1 MRWKDL
7 QPGPLKEKRPERLNR
22 MEETMVRRPFL
33 AMAFALWSL
42 AAIHPAWAD
51 ITVLV
56 PSGSE
61 GDGLRAAAADYAKLK
76 GTKVEI
82 VQAPYNNVF
91 EQAANA
97 GQTKSGAFDIVLMD
111 DPWIPFF
118 AENGHLE
125 DLTPYFQKAGKD
137 GPDDDFLSKSLAL
150 CRNPYNSGPYICLP
164 YVGNAQMFFY
174 DAAKFKEAGIEEPK
188 TWDDVLTAAKALTD
202 KGGGRYFGYVFRG
215 GQGNPVVADFMPLFW
230 SYGANLFNEDRS
242 KVTIDTPE
250 GAQAMKMFMALR
262 DVSPK
267 GVESYNANEVGQALA
282 AGTAASSINW
292 PNWVATFEDPT
303 QSRMVGK
310 ISYTG
315 IPAGTNP
322 GSSEIG
328 HWTMGIMAAA
338 KNKQEAFDF
347 MQWATSPEQIK
358 VSAERG
364 NPPVRTSTFTD
375 PDLTKQE
382 KFRHYPVLMKAIQAS
397 TPRPRHPKWPEIEN
411 AFGIELSK
419 AVAGAET
426 PEEALKNAQAAVEK
440 IAGTK

>member
-1 MRWKDL
+1 
-7 QPGPLKEKRPERLNR
+7 
-22 MEETMVRRPFL
+22 MVRRQFL
-33 AMAFALWSL
+33 AMAVALWSL
-42 AAIHPAWAD
+42 AAVQPAWAD

-61 GDGLRAAAADYAKLK
+61 GDGLRAAAADYSKLK

-97 GQTKSGAFDIVLMD
+97 GQSKSGAFDIVLMD

-125 DLTPYFQKAGKD
+125 DLTPYFKKAGKD
-137 GPDDDFLSKSLAL
+137 GPDNDFLSKSLAL
-150 CRNPYNSGPYICLP
+150 CRNPYDSGPYICLP

-174 DAAKFKEAGIEEPK
+174 DAAKFKEVGVEEPK
-188 TWDDVLTAAKALTD
+188 TWDDVLKAAKALTD

-230 SYGANLFNEDRS
+230 SYGANLFDKDRT

-250 GAQAMKMFMALR
+250 GAAAMKMFMALR

-315 IPAGTNP
+315 IPAATKP

-328 HWTMGIMAAA
+328 HWTMGIMTAA

-347 MQWATSPEQIK
+347 MMWATSPEQIK
-358 VSAERG
+358 ISAERG

-375 PDLTKQE
+375 PELTKQD

-419 AVAGAET
+419 AVAGTES
-426 PEEALKNAQAAVEK
+426 PEDALKNAQAAVEK
-440 IAGTK
+440 ITGMK

>member
-1 MRWKDL
+1 M
-7 QPGPLKEKRPERLNR
+7 
-22 MEETMVRRPFL
+22 
-33 AMAFALWSL
+33 SS
-42 AAIHPAWAD
+42 AASAD
-51 ITVLV
+51 ITILV

-61 GDGLRAAAADYAKLK
+61 GDGLRAAAADYSQIK

-82 VQAPYNNVF
+82 VQAPYDNVF

-125 DLTPYFQKAGKD
+125 NLTSYFNAIGVP
-137 GPDDDFLSKSLAL
+137 GPDNDFLAKSLAV
-150 CRNPYNSGPYICLP
+150 CRNPYNTGPFVCVP

-174 DAAKFKEAGIEEPK
+174 DGAKFAEQGLPAGPK
-188 TWDDVLTAAKALTD
+188 TWDDVIKVAKALTD
-202 KGGGRYFGYVFRG
+202 AGGGRYFGYVFRG
-215 GQGNPVVADFMPLFW
+215 GQGNPVVADFMPIFW
-230 SYGANLFNEDRS
+230 SYGGNLFNADRT

-250 GAQAMKMFMALR
+250 GAAAMKTFMALR

-267 GVESYNANEVGQALA
+267 GVESYQADQVGRALA

-292 PNWVATFEDPT
+292 PNWVATFEDPS
-303 QSRMVGK
+303 QSKMVGK
-310 ISYTG
+310 ISYTA
-315 IPAGTNP
+315 IPAGTHA

-328 HWTMGIMAAA
+328 HWTMGIMSAS

-347 MQWATSPEQIK
+347 MVWATSPEQIK
-358 VSAERG
+358 ISATRG
-364 NPPVRTSTFTD
+364 NPPVRFSVFTD
-375 PDLTKQE
+375 PELTSQE
-382 KFRHYPVLMKAIQAS
+382 KFRHFPTLMTAIDFS

-419 AVAGAET
+419 AVAGTIT
-426 PEEALKNAQAAVEK
+426 PEEALKNSQAAVEK
-440 IAGTK
+440 ITGLK

>member
-1 MRWKDL
+1 MVCR
-7 QPGPLKEKRPERLNR
+7 PL
-22 MEETMVRRPFL
+22 L
-33 AMAFALWSL
+33 AMAFALSSL
-42 AAIHPAWAD
+42 VAAGAAWAD

-61 GDGLRAAAADYAKLK
+61 GDGLRAAAADYSKMK

-82 VQAPYNNVF
+82 VQAPYSNVF
-91 EQAANA
+91 EQASNA

-125 DLTPYFQKAGKD
+125 DLTPYFKKAGKD
-137 GPDDDFLSKSLAL
+137 GPDSDFLSKSLAL
-150 CRNPYNSGPYICLP
+150 CRNPYNTGPYVCLP

-174 DAAKFKEAGIEEPK
+174 DAAKYKEAGVEVPK
-188 TWDDVLTAAKALTD
+188 TWDDVLKVATALTA

-215 GQGNPVVADFMPLFW
+215 GQGNPVVADFMPIFW
-230 SYGANLFNEDRS
+230 SYGGNLFNQNRS
-242 KVTIDTPE
+242 KVTIDTAE
-250 GAQAMKMFMALR
+250 GAAAMKTFMALR
-262 DVSPK
+262 AVSPK

-292 PNWVATFEDPT
+292 PNWIATFEDPS

-310 ISYTG
+310 ISYTT
-315 IPAGTNP
+315 IPAGAKP

-328 HWTMGIMAAA
+328 HWTMGVMAAA

-347 MQWATSPEQIK
+347 MLWATSPEQMKI
-358 VSAERG
+358 SAERG

-382 KFRHYPVLMKAIQAS
+382 KFRYYPVLMQAIQTS

-419 AVAGAET
+419 AVAGAES
-426 PEEALKNAQAAVEK
+426 PEQALKNAQAGVER
-440 IAGTK
+440 IAGIK

>member
-1 MRWKDL
+1 
-7 QPGPLKEKRPERLNR
+7 
-22 MEETMVRRPFL
+22 MVRKL
-33 AMAFALWSL
+33 LLTAAFASL
-42 AAIHPAWAD
+42 MASTAAAD
-51 ITVLV
+51 ITILV

-61 GDGLRAAAADYAKLK
+61 GDGLRAAAADYSQMK

-82 VQAPYNNVF
+82 VQAPYSNVF

-125 DLTPYFQKAGKD
+125 NLTSYFNAMGVP
-137 GPDDDFLSKSLAL
+137 GPDNDFLAKSLAV
-150 CRNPYNSGPYICLP
+150 CRSPYNTGPFVCIP

-174 DAAKFKEAGIEEPK
+174 DGAKFAEQGLPGGPK
-188 TWDDVLTAAKALTD
+188 TWDDVIKVAKSLTD
-202 KGGGRYFGYVFRG
+202 AGGGRYFGYVFRG
-215 GQGNPVVADFMPLFW
+215 GQGNPVVADFMPIFW
-230 SYGANLFNEDRS
+230 SYGGNLFNADRT

-250 GAQAMKMFMALR
+250 GAAAMKTFMALR

-267 GVESYNANEVGQALA
+267 GVESYEADQVGRALA

-292 PNWVATFEDPT
+292 PNWVATFEDPS
-303 QSRMVGK
+303 QSKMVGK
-310 ISYTG
+310 ISYSA
-315 IPAGTNP
+315 IPSGTHA

-328 HWTMGIMAAA
+328 HWTMGIMSAA

-347 MQWATSPEQIK
+347 MVWATSPEQIK
-358 VSAERG
+358 ISATRG
-364 NPPVRTSTFTD
+364 NPPVRFSVFTD
-375 PDLTKQE
+375 PELTSQA
-382 KFRHYPVLMKAIQAS
+382 KFRHFPTLMTAIDFS

-419 AVAGAET
+419 AVARTES
-426 PEEALKNAQAAVEK
+426 PEDALKNAQAAVENITGIK
-440 IAGTK
+440 

>member
-1 MRWKDL
+1 
-7 QPGPLKEKRPERLNR
+7 
-22 MEETMVRRPFL
+22 
-33 AMAFALWSL
+33 
-42 AAIHPAWAD
+42 
-51 ITVLV
+51 
-56 PSGSE
+56 
-61 GDGLRAAAADYAKLK
+61 
-76 GTKVEI
+76 VEI

-97 GQTKSGAFDIVLMD
+97 GQSKSGAFDIVLMD

-125 DLTPYFQKAGKD
+125 DLTPYFKKAGKD
-137 GPDDDFLSKSLAL
+137 GPDNDFLSKSLAL
-150 CRNPYNSGPYICLP
+150 CRNPYDSGPYICLP

-174 DAAKFKEAGIEEPK
+174 DAAKFKEVGIEEPK
-188 TWDDVLTAAKALTD
+188 TWDDVLKAAKALTD

-230 SYGANLFNEDRS
+230 SYGANLFDKDRT

-250 GAQAMKMFMALR
+250 GAAAMKMFMALR

-315 IPAGTNP
+315 IPAGTKP

-328 HWTMGIMAAA
+328 HWTMGIMTAA

-347 MQWATSPEQIK
+347 MMWATSPEQIK
-358 VSAERG
+358 ISAERG

-375 PDLTKQE
+375 PELTKQD

-419 AVAGAET
+419 AVAGTES
-426 PEEALKNAQAAVEK
+426 PEDALKNSQAAVEK
-440 IAGTK
+440 ITGMK

>member
-137 GPDDDFLSKSLAL
+137 GPDNDFLSKSLAL

-174 DAAKFKEAGIEEPK
+174 DAAKFKEAGVEEPK
-188 TWDDVLTAAKALTD
+188 TWDDVLKAAKALTD

-250 GAQAMKMFMALR
+250 GATAMKMFMALR

-328 HWTMGIMAAA
+328 HWTMGLMAAG

-347 MQWATSPEQIK
+347 MMWATSPEQIK

-375 PDLTKQE
+375 PELTKQE

-419 AVAGAET
+419 AVAGTET

>member
-1 MRWKDL
+1 
-7 QPGPLKEKRPERLNR
+7 
-22 MEETMVRRPFL
+22 MEETMVRRLFL
-33 AMAFALWSL
+33 AMAFAVWSL
-42 AAIHPAWAD
+42 AAVHPAWAD

-125 DLTPYFQKAGKD
+125 DLTPYFKKAGKD
-137 GPDDDFLSKSLAL
+137 GPDNDFLSKSLAL
-150 CRNPYNSGPYICLP
+150 CRNPYDSGPYICLP

-174 DAAKFKEAGIEEPK
+174 DAAKFKEAGVDEPK
-188 TWDDVLTAAKALTD
+188 TWEDVLKAAKALTD

-230 SYGANLFNEDRS
+230 SYGANLFNKDRS

-250 GAQAMKMFMALR
+250 GAAAMKMFMALR

-328 HWTMGIMAAA
+328 HWTMGIMTAA

-347 MQWATSPEQIK
+347 MMWATSPEQIK
-358 VSAERG
+358 TSAERG

-375 PDLTKQE
+375 PELTKQE

-419 AVAGAET
+419 AVAGTES
-426 PEEALKNAQAAVEK
+426 PEEALKNSQAAVEK
-440 IAGTK
+440 ITGIK

>member
-1 MRWKDL
+1 
-7 QPGPLKEKRPERLNR
+7 
-22 MEETMVRRPFL
+22 MVRRQFL
-33 AMAFALWSL
+33 AMAVALWSL
-42 AAIHPAWAD
+42 AAVQPAWAD

-61 GDGLRAAAADYAKLK
+61 GDGLRAAAADYSKLK

-97 GQTKSGAFDIVLMD
+97 GQSKSGAFDIVLMD

-125 DLTPYFQKAGKD
+125 DLTPYFKKAGKD
-137 GPDDDFLSKSLAL
+137 GPDNDFLSKSLAL
-150 CRNPYNSGPYICLP
+150 CRNPYDSGPYICLP

-174 DAAKFKEAGIEEPK
+174 DAAKFKEVGVDEPK
-188 TWDDVLTAAKALTD
+188 TWDDVLKAAKALTD

-230 SYGANLFNEDRS
+230 SYGANLFDKDRT

-250 GAQAMKMFMALR
+250 GTAAMKMFMALR

-292 PNWVATFEDPT
+292 PNWVSTFEDPT

-315 IPAGTNP
+315 IPAGTKP

-328 HWTMGIMAAA
+328 HWTMGIMTAA

-347 MQWATSPEQIK
+347 MMWATSPEQIK
-358 VSAERG
+358 ISAERG

-375 PDLTKQE
+375 PELTKQD

-419 AVAGAET
+419 AVAGTES
-426 PEEALKNAQAAVEK
+426 PEDALKNAQAAVEK
-440 IAGTK
+440 ITGMK

>member
-1 MRWKDL
+1 
-7 QPGPLKEKRPERLNR
+7 
-22 MEETMVRRPFL
+22 MVRQL
-33 AMAFALWSL
+33 LL
-42 AAIHPAWAD
+42 AAALTSLMSTAASAD
-51 ITVLV
+51 ITILV

-61 GDGLRAAAADYAKLK
+61 GDGLRAAAADYSQMK

-82 VQAPYNNVF
+82 VQAPYDNVF

-125 DLTPYFQKAGKD
+125 NLTSYFNAIGVP
-137 GPDDDFLSKSLAL
+137 GPDNDFLAKSLAV
-150 CRNPYNSGPYICLP
+150 CRNPYNTGPFVCVP

-174 DAAKFKEAGIEEPK
+174 DGAKFAEQGLPAGPK
-188 TWDDVLTAAKALTD
+188 TWDDVIKVAKALTD
-202 KGGGRYFGYVFRG
+202 AGGGRYFGYVFRG
-215 GQGNPVVADFMPLFW
+215 GQGNPVVADFMPIFW
-230 SYGANLFNEDRS
+230 SYGGNLFNADRT

-250 GAQAMKMFMALR
+250 GAAAMKTFMALR

-267 GVESYNANEVGQALA
+267 GVESYQADQVGRALA

-292 PNWVATFEDPT
+292 PNWVATFEDPS
-303 QSRMVGK
+303 QSKMVGK
-310 ISYTG
+310 ISYSA
-315 IPAGTNP
+315 IPSGTHA

-328 HWTMGIMAAA
+328 HWTMGIMSAS

-347 MQWATSPEQIK
+347 MVWATSPEQIK
-358 VSAERG
+358 ISATRG
-364 NPPVRTSTFTD
+364 NPPVRFSVFTD
-375 PDLTKQE
+375 PELTAQE
-382 KFRHYPVLMKAIQAS
+382 KFRHFPTLMTAIEFS

-419 AVAGAET
+419 AVAGTIT
-426 PEEALKNAQAAVEK
+426 PEEALKNSQAAVEK
-440 IAGTK
+440 ITGLK

>member
-1 MRWKDL
+1 
-7 QPGPLKEKRPERLNR
+7 
-22 MEETMVRRPFL
+22 MEEAMVRRQFL
-33 AMAFALWSL
+33 AMAVALWSL
-42 AAIHPAWAD
+42 AAVQPAWAD

-61 GDGLRAAAADYAKLK
+61 GDGLRAAAADYSKLK

-97 GQTKSGAFDIVLMD
+97 GQSKSGAFDIVLMD

-125 DLTPYFQKAGKD
+125 DLTPYFKKAGKD
-137 GPDDDFLSKSLAL
+137 GPDNDFLSKSLAL
-150 CRNPYNSGPYICLP
+150 CRNPYDSGPYICLP

-174 DAAKFKEAGIEEPK
+174 DAAKFKEVGVDEPK
-188 TWDDVLTAAKALTD
+188 TWDDVLKAAKALTD

-230 SYGANLFNEDRS
+230 SYGANLFNKDRS

-250 GAQAMKMFMALR
+250 GAAAMKMFMALR

-310 ISYTG
+310 ISYTQ
-315 IPAGTNP
+315 IPAGTKP

-328 HWTMGIMAAA
+328 HWTMGIMTAA

-347 MQWATSPEQIK
+347 MMWATSPEQIK
-358 VSAERG
+358 ISAERG

-375 PDLTKQE
+375 PELTKQD

-419 AVAGAET
+419 AVAGTES
-426 PEEALKNAQAAVEK
+426 PEDALKNSQAAVEK
-440 IAGTK
+440 ITGMK